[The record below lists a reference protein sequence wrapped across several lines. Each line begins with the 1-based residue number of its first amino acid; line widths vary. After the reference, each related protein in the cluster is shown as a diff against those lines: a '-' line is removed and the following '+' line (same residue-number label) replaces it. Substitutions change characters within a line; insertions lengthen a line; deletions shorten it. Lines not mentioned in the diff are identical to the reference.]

1 MEKGTYIKNFR
12 MKIEEEKTINPPNT
26 KPDPLVESY
35 RELIDI
41 LPLKTIDYAFAYGSC
56 IFKV

>member
-1 MEKGTYIKNFR
+1 MIK
-12 MKIEEEKTINPPNT
+12 KDEEKDLKSNSEI
-26 KPDPLVESY
+26 KPGSLVETY

-56 IFKV
+56 KYF